1 MRGNEQSSFN
11 LGDCSGRLQ
20 DCNERLWACI
30 QVVSS
35 LSFLSLYASRTLDNE
50 HQNFLLYCCWK
61 WHVALQLGFMWKRR
75 FFCQCVF
82 FWWLSKSE
90 AVSKSKLLNRREIWT
105 PVPLVCLGSS
115 RQRWGKK
122 FWEIKILEALR
133 HLRPFSEMLAWY
145 GKKTQPYLSFCHKL
159 QCTGYIGK
167 GDRLEKRNLGS
178 YLLLGF
184 WRCQESVVISQIYLD
199 SLCGLIVAE
208 LCFCEDSRSQH
219 NCGLDTFCWHSS
231 TTWGFVSDPL

>member
-1 MRGNEQSSFN
+1 MFVVGWERGRGVWERLFLDSVKGMGLKKMVGELALKTFVAFLVLNARARVCNLKFWGCVCRWRRMFWRTVCWGKPWKTYFENRKEEKIFGVLLSVSLFSSRVVVVVSMRGNEQSCFN

-90 AVSKSKLLNRREIWT
+90 AVSKSKLLNRREVWT
-105 PVPLVCLGSS
+105 PVTLVF
-115 RQRWGKK
+115 GKLK
-122 FWEIKILEALR
+122 
-133 HLRPFSEMLAWY
+133 
-145 GKKTQPYLSFCHKL
+145 
-159 QCTGYIGK
+159 
-167 GDRLEKRNLGS
+167 
-178 YLLLGF
+178 
-184 WRCQESVVISQIYLD
+184 SQ
-199 SLCGLIVAE
+199 
-208 LCFCEDSRSQH
+208 
-219 NCGLDTFCWHSS
+219 
-231 TTWGFVSDPL
+231 